1 MVQLPEHSW
10 EHDARSLDSAI
21 CKTLQTSAA
30 PQVKPAGLF
39 YAYKILA
46 MPTTH
51 LLYLHGFRS
60 SPLSTKAQ
68 KMAALMKTNFPQVTW
83 WCPQLPPSPRAA
95 MALILNGI
103 ASWPQDAGFERLTV
117 IGSSLGGFYATA
129 VAERLGCRAVL
140 LNPAVD
146 PARDL
151 SRHIGEQT
159 SWQNPDEHFFFA
171 PAFIDELR
179 ALHTGPLRVPANY
192 LAVIAKGDEVLDW
205 REMAA
210 RYIGARIELLEGGD
224 HALTDFESHLPRILN
239 FLQLA

>member
-1 MVQLPEHSW
+1 M
-10 EHDARSLDSAI
+10 R
-21 CKTLQTSAA
+21 
-30 PQVKPAGLF
+30 
-39 YAYKILA
+39 
-46 MPTTH
+46 TTH

-60 SPLSTKAQ
+60 SPQSVKARQ
-68 KMAALMKTNFPQVTW
+68 LAAIVRQRHPAVRW

-95 MALILNGI
+95 MALLQGVIDG
-103 ASWPQDAGFERLTV
+103 WPQEAGFERMAV
-117 IGSSLGGFYATA
+117 VGSSLGGFYATA

-159 SWQNPDEHFFFA
+159 SWQNPDEHFFFE
-171 PAFIDELR
+171 PAFVDELR
-179 ALHTGPLRVPANY
+179 DLHAGPLRTPGNY

-210 RYIGARIELLEGGD
+210 RYAGAHIELLEGGD
-224 HALTDFESHLPRILN
+224 HALSDFDAHVPLILD
-239 FLQLA
+239 FLRLA